1 MNKAKKHLFYESSQT
16 NYHEVNGEAEGIRK
30 TVSIENGVGLKK
42 VEKLGQKGVVVGSK
56 TRKLS
61 NNEISNITNGNFVPG
76 LWSNCKLGN
85 CSNRK
90 TLKNS
95 NKNSKATKRK

>member
-1 MNKAKKHLFYESSQT
+1 MFYESSQT

-30 TVSIENGVGLKK
+30 TVTIENGKGLKK
-42 VEKLGQKGVVVGSK
+42 LEKLGKKGAIIKSK

-61 NNEISNITNGNFVPG
+61 KNEISNITNGNFVPG

-85 CSNRK
+85 CSKRK
-90 TLKNS
+90 TIKTGN
-95 NKNSKATKRK
+95 NQRR